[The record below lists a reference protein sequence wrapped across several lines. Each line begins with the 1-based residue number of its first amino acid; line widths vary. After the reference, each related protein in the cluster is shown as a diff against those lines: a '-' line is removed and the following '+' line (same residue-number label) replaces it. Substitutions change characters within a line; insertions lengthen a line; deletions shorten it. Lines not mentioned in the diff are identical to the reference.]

1 MKKIKLCVIGAG
13 DHARR
18 FIYPSLN
25 TIQDLEIVAVCTRTA
40 ATAQAAARKYGIP
53 RAYTNYREML
63 EKEKPDG
70 AYIAVTPND
79 HFRLTMLC

>member
-25 TIQDLEIVAVCTRTA
+25 TIPDLEIVAVCTRTA
-40 ATAQAAARKYGIP
+40 ATAQAGFVRLLP
-53 RAYTNYREML
+53 ER
-63 EKEKPDG
+63 
-70 AYIAVTPND
+70 
-79 HFRLTMLC
+79 FRLLMNKYSHAGKTG